1 MNRLKLLLVSSI
13 IAVLPGC
20 ALYDAYMMAGYDTNE
35 YALAVKVKTIAEV
48 GVEYCDK
55 TTIAY
60 LNFKDMYEKS
70 VELRNFAKNTPDN
83 PEASKLA
90 QNLVDLSKTG
100 LDLYKKQTEVSPAFC
115 KLKMGQIE
123 KNADKISHVLARK
136 PR

>member
-1 MNRLKLLLVSSI
+1 MNRLKLLLVSSAI
-13 IAVLPGC
+13 VVLPGC
-20 ALYDAYMMAGYDTNE
+20 SLLDAYMMAHYDTNE
-35 YALAVKVKTIAEV
+35 YGLAVKVKTIAEL

-55 TTIAY
+55 TNTSY

-83 PEASKLA
+83 PEATKLA

-100 LDLYKKQTEVSPAFC
+100 LSLYQKQTEVSPTFC
-115 KLKMGQIE
+115 KLKMNQIE
-123 KNADKISHVLARK
+123 KNADKISEVLGRK